1 MKILIDMN
9 LSPDWV
15 ERFAENG
22 IEAIHWSTIG
32 DPKAEDSEIMKI
44 AREGSYVVFTND
56 LDFSAILAATEAV
69 GPSVIQVRA
78 QDLLS
83 DLLTD
88 LVVIV
93 LKDNEIALTT
103 GAIITIDQT
112 RARMR
117 ILPLRTP

>member
-9 LSPDWV
+9 LSPEWV
-15 ERFAENG
+15 ERFAAEG

-32 DPKAEDSEIMKI
+32 DPKAEDAQIMQI
-44 AREGSYVVFTND
+44 AREGDYVVFTHD

-78 QDLLS
+78 QDLMS
-83 DLLTD
+83 NLLAN
-88 LVVIV
+88 LVITV
-93 LKDNEIALTT
+93 LKGNEATLKR
-103 GAIITIDQT
+103 GAIITIDHT

-117 ILPLRTP
+117 ILPLRML